1 MIRVLAVPL
10 LASVIVAAQVSPP
23 LLPDYETFVR
33 DTRNNLARSQR
44 EQYRFAYKERRTELH
59 TNPFGRLGTGDTVV
73 YEVTPSDDGKMVTR
87 RLVERD
93 GKAVQD
99 GAIERRDLPQSQP
112 VAGRS
117 RRSGLEDSVAMLDF
131 ALDHRETV
139 KGRSTI
145 VVTFTP
151 KADAKPETSQGRIAR
166 LFKGSVWVDE
176 EMREVVRIEATAVDD
191 ISVGLGLVARLN
203 EGTKATLTREQVEG
217 GIWLPTSIRFV
228 GQGRA
233 LLFRRLNVDQRIE
246 WFNYRKMN

>member
-1 MIRVLAVPL
+1 VIRILAAPL
-10 LASVIVAAQVSPP
+10 LVTTFLAAQASPP
-23 LLPDYETFVR
+23 ALPDYEAFVR

-44 EQYRFAYKERRTELH
+44 EQFRFAYKERSTELH
-59 TNPFGRLGTGDTVV
+59 TNPFGRIGTGDTVV
-73 YEVTPSDDGKMVTR
+73 YDVMPSEDGKVITR
-87 RLVERD
+87 RLVERN
-93 GKAVQD
+93 GKPVQNGPVETRNRPQPPAE
-99 GAIERRDLPQSQP
+99 GATT
-112 VAGRS
+112 

-139 KGRSTI
+139 NGRSAI

-151 KADAKPETSQGRIAR
+151 KPDAKPETSQGRIAR
-166 LFKGSVWVDE
+166 FFKGSVWVDE
-176 EMREVVRIEATAVDD
+176 ESREVVRIEATAVDD
-191 ISVGLGLVARLN
+191 ISIGAGLIARLN